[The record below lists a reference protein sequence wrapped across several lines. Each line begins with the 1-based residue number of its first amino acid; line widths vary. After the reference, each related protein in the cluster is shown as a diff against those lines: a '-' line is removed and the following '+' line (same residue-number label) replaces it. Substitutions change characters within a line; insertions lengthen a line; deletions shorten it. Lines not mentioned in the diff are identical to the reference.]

1 MAKKIFILRTNS
13 LVSSENSTLRFDGDN
28 EIVIPFP
35 IIDELE
41 KLTHSYTQKGKI
53 ARKLLEY
60 LDSFKMDKLLS
71 EEGVIQKNGST
82 LRIENGYRDVEIPL
96 DNLNYLDRRCLQI
109 AKGIQEKN
117 KKTSVILVSKN
128 ASLRLKAKSIGIKAQ
143 NFKDDIFPD
152 LREQYKGRI
161 ECETSQ
167 KKLDDFYKTGS
178 LDVKDIYKYSNYVWM
193 PNLFLTIRAFD
204 TGNSALARYDGKR
217 IVKLIYSDYHPF
229 GITAQNSGQVMMLE
243 ALLQSPSVAPLVVI
257 MGGAGTGKTFQAL
270 AVALD
275 RTIEIDSIY
284 NQILIASPIETVG
297 QERIGYLPGN
307 IDEKLGPHLSGVKDN
322 LRYLIN
328 GSFKKDDRKE
338 YNPVE
343 DRKNNKEGN
352 PVESGQYFFETGK
365 IQIQPIGFLRGRT
378 IPNSI
383 FIIDET
389 QNIEPDDIKT
399 IVSRAGENSKFVFLG
414 DPTQIDNPNLNERF
428 NGLVYLSEKMKDS
441 PLAWQVTLK
450 DSESVRSELAFLAA
464 TKL

>member
-41 KLTHSYTQKGKI
+41 KLTHGYTQKGKI
-53 ARKLLEY
+53 AKKLLEY

-82 LRIENGYRDVEIPL
+82 LRIENGYRDEEIPL

-167 KKLDDFYKTGS
+167 KKLDDFFRTGT
-178 LDVKDIYKYSNYVWM
+178 LDIKDIYKYSNYVWM

-204 TGNSALARYDGKR
+204 TGNSTLARYDGKK

-229 GITAQNSGQVMMLE
+229 GITVQNSGQVMLLE
-243 ALLQSPSVAPLVVI
+243 ALLQKPEVAPLVII
-257 MGGAGTGKTFQAL
+257 MGGAGTGKTYQSL

-275 RTIEIDSIY
+275 RTIEMEGIY
-284 NQILIASPIETVG
+284 DQILISSPIETVG
-297 QERIGYLPGN
+297 QERIGYLPGD
-307 IDEKLGPHLSGVKDN
+307 IDEKFNPHIGGIKDN
-322 LRYLIN
+322 LRLLLN
-328 GSFKKDDRKE
+328 GSSKSE
-338 YNPVE
+338 V
-343 DRKNNKEGN
+343 KNNGKKGRIKSE
-352 PVESGQYFFETGK
+352 QYLFETRK

-378 IPNSI
+378 IVNSI

-399 IVSRAGENSKFVFLG
+399 IVSRAGKGSKFVFLG